1 MAPLS
6 NRPLIADL
14 PNMPVGEIA
23 GLPADQ
29 LALLHGEAEAAVK
42 SAKMVLDRLDA
53 ALALRYA
60 DPAQALRREQG
71 KDTGVVRFEDGPV
84 TIMADLPKRVDW
96 DQKQLASLLTRIRES
111 GENPAEYV
119 DITIKVPERK
129 YAAWPSHIRAAFE
142 PARTVKTGKPA
153 FALTLRD
160 DTNGGAARSARTGGQ
175 SFGAWSTPRRPH
187 DPSVPEPAP
196 AAKE

>member
-96 DQKQLASLLTRIRES
+96 DQKQLASLLNRIRES
-111 GENPAEYV
+111 GEDPAEYI

-153 FALTLRD
+153 FRLEPKETL
-160 DTNGGAARSARTGGQ
+160 
-175 SFGAWSTPRRPH
+175 
-187 DPSVPEPAP
+187 
-196 AAKE
+196 